1 MASAPF
7 GLGAASV
14 LWVGQDDLRQVF
26 NTLDIAGRAARGEL
40 KHHVQGYNNHLGPK
54 QRAHVHEPRCTR
66 SQMVLFTTL
75 DNQPVAL
82 AHQYRR
88 PDASLGASGRPDPKK
103 LFLRDHIL
111 AYSPNQ
117 IPVPLPPDY
126 QPH

>member
-14 LWVGQDDLRQVF
+14 LWVSQNDIRQVF
-26 NTLDIAGRAARGEL
+26 NALDIVGRAARGEL
-40 KHHVQGYNNHLGPK
+40 KHQVQGYNNHLGTK
-54 QRAHVHEPRCTR
+54 RRAYIHEPRCTR

-75 DNQPVAL
+75 DNQPLAL

-88 PDASLGASGRPDPKK
+88 PDDSLGASGRPDPKK
-103 LFLRDHIL
+103 LFLTGHTL

-117 IPVPLPPDY
+117 IAVPLPADY
-126 QPH
+126 QPR